1 VLSRILW
8 PLYFVAALFVAFL
21 IYQQLPAYLREGGYL
36 VALLIFLS
44 ILVFTFVF
52 ERTYS
57 LRKAQG
63 RGSLTGFLTT
73 VKKSLMNGDV
83 DGAVDA
89 CKKQGG
95 SAANVIRAGLDR
107 FKAAKADGLP
117 KDKVITETQ
126 EAIEEAN
133 GLERP
138 LLEKNL
144 VALSTIASIATMV
157 GLLGTTI
164 GMIRSFAALGAQGA
178 VDATK
183 LAVGISEALVNTAG
197 GLFVA
202 ITGIV
207 AYNVFTTKVDNFSY
221 MIDEASFEAVQ
232 YLSTRATE

>member
-1 VLSRILW
+1 MSRIIW
-8 PLYFVAALFVAFL
+8 PLYFAAAMFVSYL
-21 IYQQLPAYLREGGYL
+21 IFKQLPEYLQKGGLL
-36 VALLIFLS
+36 VPLLIFLS
-44 ILVFTFVF
+44 ILVITFVV
-52 ERTYS
+52 ERFFS
-57 LRKAQG
+57 LKKAQG

-83 DGAVDA
+83 DGAIEA

-95 SAANVIRAGLDR
+95 SAANVIRSGLER
-107 FKAAKADGLP
+107 FKSAKADGLP
-117 KDKVITETQ
+117 KEKVIAETQ

-138 LLEKNL
+138 LLERNL

-164 GMIRSFAALGAQGA
+164 GMIRSFAALGTSGA

-183 LAVGISEALVNTAG
+183 LAIGISEALVNTAG
-197 GLFVA
+197 GLLVA
-202 ITGIV
+202 ILGIV
-207 AYNVFTTKVDNFSY
+207 FYNVFTTKVDNFSY

>member
-1 VLSRILW
+1 MKRLFW
-8 PLYFVAALFVAFL
+8 PLYFVAAVVISYL
-21 IYQQLPAYLREGGYL
+21 IYKQLPHFLQEGGYL
-36 VALLIFLS
+36 VIALIFLS
-44 ILVFTFVF
+44 ILVVTFII

-57 LRKAQG
+57 LQKAQG
-63 RGSLTGFLTT
+63 KGSLTNFLTT
-73 VKKSLMNGDV
+73 VKRSLASGDV
-83 DGAVDA
+83 DAAIDA

-95 SAANVIRAGLDR
+95 SAASVIRAGLER
-107 FKAAKADGLP
+107 FKAAKADGMA

-138 LLEKNL
+138 LLERNL
-144 VALSTIASIATMV
+144 VALSTIASIATMI

-164 GMIRSFAALGAQGA
+164 GMINSFAALGTAGA

-183 LAVGISEALVNTAG
+183 LAIGISEALVNTAG
-197 GLFVA
+197 GLAVA
-202 ITGIV
+202 IAGIV

-232 YLSTRATE
+232 FLSTRAD

>member
-1 VLSRILW
+1 MSRILW
-8 PLYFVAALFVAFL
+8 PLYFVAALFVSYL
-21 IYQQLPAYLREGGYL
+21 IFKQLPHYLQEGGPL
-36 VALLIFLS
+36 VALLIFLM
-44 ILVFTFVF
+44 ILVVTFVI
-52 ERTYS
+52 ERVIS
-57 LRKAQG
+57 LKKAQG

-73 VKKSLMNGDV
+73 VKKNLMNGDV
-83 DGAVDA
+83 EGAIEA

-117 KDKVITETQ
+117 KDKIITETQ

-138 LLEKNL
+138 LLERNL

-164 GMIRSFAALGAQGA
+164 GMIRSFAALGTSGA
-178 VDATK
+178 VDAAK

-197 GLFVA
+197 GLLVA
-202 ITGIV
+202 IIGIV

-232 YLSTRATE
+232 YLSTRAE